1 MSHSYDSSG
10 TDTLPAEF
18 LQKASGRLGVLALVY
33 AITYFVAAFLVP
45 PPPEFADHALTPVVR
60 FGNASFI
67 AIALLL
73 FAAIK
78 TGRIGQQH
86 LLATGF
92 VFESF
97 GVIGIEWGL
106 LVWDETMGPTT
117 LALPWTA
124 WTPVWIVIF
133 PLLVPSAPWK
143 TFWAATAAA
152 SVRPL
157 MLVILAARDVPLP
170 EAGSIVPF
178 IAPPYLCVGIAIVA
192 STVVYGLGRD
202 VSRARRMGSYQLK
215 TRLGEG
221 GMGEVWMA
229 THRLLARSAAIKLI
243 RPEAL
248 DPRVGSMY
256 LQRFE
261 REVQATAKLRSPHTI
276 EVYDY
281 GHTPD
286 GTFYYVMEHLDG
298 LDLENLIIDHGPLE
312 PGRVVHILRQV
323 CHSLAEAHEQNLVH
337 RDIKPAN
344 IFVCRLG
351 RDIDVAKVLDFGLVK
366 AEEGMGGSDPKLT
379 TEGSF
384 YGTPAYASPEAARG
398 QLSRVDG
405 RSDLYSLACVGFW
418 CLTGKTVF
426 EARTPFE
433 MLVRQ
438 TTEDPDPPSRQATQ
452 EIPEVLDQVI
462 LDCLRKDQS
471 ERTASAEELDA
482 QLAALQ
488 DSIPWPAA
496 RAAQWWE
503 QHRPPRVEQAADAGK
518 KSEPTIIRM

>member
-1 MSHSYDSSG
+1 
-10 TDTLPAEF
+10 
-18 LQKASGRLGVLALVY
+18 
-33 AITYFVAAFLVP
+33 
-45 PPPEFADHALTPVVR
+45 
-60 FGNASFI
+60 
-67 AIALLL
+67 LLL
-73 FAAIK
+73 YALIK
-78 TGRIGQQH
+78 TGRIGEQH
-86 LLATGF
+86 LVSVGVA
-92 VFESF
+92 FEVF

-133 PLLVPSAPWK
+133 PLLVPAAPWM

-157 MLVILAARDVPLP
+157 MLVVLAARDVPLP

-178 IAPPYLCVGIAIVA
+178 IAPPYLCVGIAMVA

-215 TRLGEG
+215 EKLGEG

-243 RPEAL
+243 RPEAM
-248 DPRVGSMY
+248 DPRFGSMY
-256 LQRFE
+256 LQRFQ

-286 GTFYYVMEHLDG
+286 GRFYYVMEHLDG
-298 LDLENLIIDHGPLE
+298 LDLENLVEDYGPLE

-323 CHSLAEAHEQNLVH
+323 CHSLAEAHEQKLVH

-351 RDIDVAKVLDFGLVK
+351 RDIDVTKVLDFGLVK
-366 AEEGMGGSDPKLT
+366 AEQRRAGADLHLT

-398 QLSRVDG
+398 ALNEVDG
-405 RSDLYSLACVGFW
+405 RSDLYSLACVAHW
-418 CLTGKTVF
+418 CLTGRTVF

-433 MLVRQ
+433 MLLRQ
-438 TTEDPDPPSRQATQ
+438 TNDDPEPASEHAAQD
-452 EIPEVLDQVI
+452 IPASLDQVI
-462 LDCLRKDQS
+462 LDCLEKDPS
-471 ERTASAEELDA
+471 DRIESAEELDA
-482 QLAALQ
+482 RLAALQ
-488 DSIPWPAA
+488 ESIPWPAA
-496 RAAQWWE
+496 RAEAWWE
-503 QHRPPRVEQAADAGK
+503 RHHPPRAEEAADVGR
-518 KSEPTIIRM
+518 KSEPTVIRM